1 MRLGRSDD
9 AGRNRRCH
17 TRHDRI
23 FGKVKGRWPGGVRS
37 LASDFGVRS
46 DQLGVCRLTLVTL
59 ARAVLEFLAVEVLH
73 LPREYFMQPAAC
85 RRRGAADHEYQAA
98 CLIGISVKVRAR

>member
-59 ARAVLEFLAVEVLH
+59 ARAVLEFLVVEDLD
-73 LPREYFMQPAAC
+73 LAA
-85 RRRGAADHEYQAA
+85 
-98 CLIGISVKVRAR
+98 GIFDEAGGLQTRWRD